1 MSNPTFEQKEAITK
15 SGKNIIVSAGAGSGK
30 TFVLKERVLNK
41 IKNNINVNQLIILTF
56 TNNAAGEMKD
66 RIRKIINSHPEVKDQ
81 ANLLDSAY
89 ITTFDSFAQSLVKK
103 YNYLLNINK
112 DFTIIDTNIV
122 DMELNRILEQIF
134 MNYYASNNPLF
145 NELIDNYCYKNDTEL
160 KKCIINIYHSLLNV
174 IDRTS
179 LLNNYLETYFEKE
192 KIDELIE
199 DYNKIIFQK
208 IDELIPLYSDLLD
221 HTIDD
226 KALEKNK
233 QKFLAISCIKNK
245 DDIEDTLSLSIARNG
260 KKIVYDDDAQEV
272 KNKISSI
279 EKEVKELIRYDDCE
293 LIEQYLQTKNS
304 VSIVIDILKELD
316 KRILEFKNEHNSY
329 EFADIAFK
337 AIELVKNYPDV
348 CEEIKNNTKEIM
360 IDEYQDTNDIQEEFI
375 SYIQNNNVYMVGD
388 VKQSIYRFRNAN
400 PYIFKTKYDDYKNG
414 INGYKIDLTNNFR
427 SRKEVINNINSLF
440 SSIMFDQIGGA
451 DYKKEHQMNFGKQE
465 YENKKM
471 KDYDYDMKILNY
483 TNSKYSLYDQ
493 AEIESFIIAKDIINK
508 MNNNI
513 SIMDSND
520 ELKPLQY
527 GDFCI
532 LIDKSKNFD
541 KVKKILEYFH
551 IPATIYKD
559 ISIQKDDE
567 VFILKNLITLLI
579 HIKEHNYNAQFKHAY
594 MSIGRSYIYKIND
607 NELFDIFQNNSFE
620 DTDLFKKLSNLVKE
634 LDSLSNKEILY
645 KLIDDFDFFEKIIT
659 VGDIKERSSKLEYFT
674 NQANDLNKF
683 GLDIYSLE
691 TYFNQIIE
699 SDNELK
705 MGGKNSSKN
714 SVKIMTIHASKGL
727 EFPFVYL
734 PFLNSSFKS
743 RKKNRIRFS
752 SKYGFILPYND
763 GKIED
768 TFINTLDNN
777 TELIE
782 NISEKIRLL
791 YVAITRAREQFIMIN
806 QFNDKIDPV
815 NHIFSSNL
823 LICNSYQDILSMLK
837 NSISKYVVNI
847 DINSLNLTKEYTI
860 IEDSNYNSLITNND
874 KIINIKELDLTNK
887 IMVSKHFSKPLSKIM
902 DKEFK
907 SRLDYGTRMHY
918 IFEVYDFKNN
928 NNNLDITDEEK
939 KEIEVFLS
947 NDLVKNIKN
956 AKIYKEH
963 EIMYKDNESA
973 YHGFIDLLLEY
984 SDHFDIIDYKLS
996 NVDSKEY
1003 ALQLNGYRKYIE
1015 NKYNKPTNMYLY
1027 SIKKHIF
1034 KKIDRD
1040 DE

>member
-1 MSNPTFEQKEAITK
+1 MSSPTPEQKEAITK

-41 IKNNINVNQLIILTF
+41 IKNNTNVNQLIILTF

-66 RIRKIINSHPEVKDQ
+66 RIRKIINSHPEVKEQ
-81 ANLLDSAY
+81 ASLLDSAY

-103 YNYLLNINK
+103 YNYLLNISK

-122 DMELNRILEQIF
+122 DMELNRVLDQIF
-134 MNYYASNNPLF
+134 MNYYASSNPLF
-145 NELIDNYCYKNDTEL
+145 IELINNYCYKNDTEL
-160 KKCIINIYHSLLNV
+160 KKAIINIYRSLLNI
-174 IDRTS
+174 IDRTDF
-179 LLNNYLETYFEKE
+179 LNNYLETFFNKD
-192 KIDELIE
+192 KIDELL
-199 DYNKIIFQK
+199 DNYNKVIFQK
-208 IDELIPLYSDLLD
+208 INELIPLYSDLLD

-226 KALEKNK
+226 NAYKKNND
-233 QKFLAISCIKNK
+233 KFLAISCIKNK
-245 DDIEDTLSLSIARNG
+245 DDILNALSLSNARNG
-260 KKIVYDDDAQEV
+260 KKIVYDDDAQDV

-279 EKEVKELIRYDDCE
+279 EKELKELIRYNDNE
-293 LIEQYLQTKNS
+293 LIEQYKKTKNS
-304 VSIVIDILKELD
+304 VEILIDILKELD
-316 KRILEFKNEHNSY
+316 DKILKFKDEHNSY

-337 AIELVKNYPDV
+337 AIELVKNHQDV

-400 PYIFKTKYDDYKNG
+400 PYIFKSKYDDYKNG

-427 SRKEVINNINSLF
+427 SRKEVIDNINSLF
-440 SSIMFDQIGGA
+440 SSIMFDKIGGA
-451 DYKKEHQMNFGKQE
+451 NYQDEHQMNFGKQE
-465 YENKKM
+465 YENKKTVDF
-471 KDYDYDMKILNY
+471 DYNMKILNY

-493 AEIESFIIAKDIINK
+493 VEIESFIIAKDIINK
-508 MNNNI
+508 MNSNI
-513 SIMDSND
+513 NIMDSND

-559 ISIQKDDE
+559 ISIQQDDE

-594 MSIGRSYIYKIND
+594 MSIGRSYIYKID
-607 NELFDIFQNNSFE
+607 DKELFNIFQNNTFE
-620 DTDLFKKLSNLVKE
+620 DTNLFKKISDLVIE
-634 LDSLSNKEILY
+634 IDGLSNKEILY
-645 KLIDDFDFFEKIIT
+645 KLIDSFSFFDKLIT

-691 TYFNQIIE
+691 TYFNKIIE
-699 SDNELK
+699 DDNELK

-734 PFLNSSFKS
+734 PFLNSSFKN

-752 SKYGFILPYND
+752 PKYGFILPYND

-768 TFINTLDNN
+768 TFISALDNN
-777 TELIE
+777 NELIE

-791 YVAITRAREQFIMIN
+791 YVAITRAREQFIMVN
-806 QFNDKIDPV
+806 QFNDKIEPI
-815 NHIFSSNL
+815 NHVFTSNL
-823 LICNSYQDILSMLK
+823 LICNSYQDILSLLK
-837 NSISKYVVNI
+837 NMISKYVINI
-847 DINSLNLTKEYTI
+847 DIKSLNLTKDYSI
-860 IEDSNYNSLITNND
+860 IKDSNYNSLINKND
-874 KIINIKELDLTNK
+874 TLINVKELDLTNK
-887 IMVSKHFSKPLSKIM
+887 ILVSKHFSKSLSKVM
-902 DKEFK
+902 DSEFK
-907 SRLDYGTRMHY
+907 KRLDYGTRMHY
-918 IFEVYDFKNN
+918 IFEVYDFKNRKN
-928 NNNLDITDEEK
+928 DLEITDEEK
-939 KEIEVFLS
+939 MEIEAFLN
-947 NDLVKNIKN
+947 NDIVKNIDE
-956 AKIYKEH
+956 AIIYKEH
-963 EIMYKDNESA
+963 EIMYKDNEST

-984 SDHFDIIDYKLS
+984 NDHFDIIDYKLS

>member
-1 MSNPTFEQKEAITK
+1 MSNPTPEQKEAITK

-41 IKNNINVNQLIILTF
+41 IKNNTNVDQLIILTF

-66 RIRKIINSHPEVKDQ
+66 RIRKIINSHPEVKEQ
-81 ANLLDSAY
+81 ASLLDSAY

-103 YNYLLNINK
+103 YNYLLNISK

-122 DMELNRILEQIF
+122 DMELNRVLDQIF
-134 MNYYASNNPLF
+134 MNYYASSNPLF
-145 NELIDNYCYKNDTEL
+145 IELINNYCYKNDTEL
-160 KKCIINIYHSLLNV
+160 KKAIINIYRSLLNM
-174 IDRTS
+174 IDRTDF
-179 LLNNYLETYFEKE
+179 LNNYLETFFNKD
-192 KIDELIE
+192 KIDELL
-199 DYNKIIFQK
+199 DNYNKVIFQK
-208 IDELIPLYSDLLD
+208 INELIPLYSDLLD

-226 KALEKNK
+226 NAYKKNND
-233 QKFLAISCIKNK
+233 KFLAISCIKNK
-245 DDIEDTLSLSIARNG
+245 DDILNALSLSNARNG
-260 KKIVYDDDAQEV
+260 KKIVYDDDAQDV

-279 EKEVKELIRYDDCE
+279 EKELKELIRYNDNE
-293 LIEQYLQTKNS
+293 LIEQYKKTKNS
-304 VSIVIDILKELD
+304 VEILIDILKELD
-316 KRILEFKNEHNSY
+316 DKILKFKDEHNSY

-337 AIELVKNYPDV
+337 AIELVKNHQDV

-400 PYIFKTKYDDYKNG
+400 PYIFKSKYDDYKNG

-427 SRKEVINNINSLF
+427 SRKEVIDNINSLF
-440 SSIMFDQIGGA
+440 SSIMFDKIGGA
-451 DYKKEHQMNFGKQE
+451 NYQDEHQMNFGKQE
-465 YENKKM
+465 YENKKTVDF
-471 KDYDYDMKILNY
+471 DYNMKILNY

-493 AEIESFIIAKDIINK
+493 VEIESFIIAKDIINK
-508 MNNNI
+508 MNSNI
-513 SIMDSND
+513 NIMDSND

-559 ISIQKDDE
+559 ISIQQDDE

-594 MSIGRSYIYKIND
+594 MSIGRSYIYKID
-607 NELFDIFQNNSFE
+607 DKELFNIFQNNTFE
-620 DTDLFKKLSNLVKE
+620 DTNLFKKISDLVIE
-634 LDSLSNKEILY
+634 IDGLSNKEILY
-645 KLIDDFDFFEKIIT
+645 KLIDSFNFFDKLIT

-691 TYFNQIIE
+691 TYFNKIIE
-699 SDNELK
+699 DDNELK

-734 PFLNSSFKS
+734 PFLNSSFKN

-752 SKYGFILPYND
+752 PKYGFILPYND

-768 TFINTLDNN
+768 TFISALDNN
-777 TELIE
+777 NELIE
-782 NISEKIRLL
+782 SISEKIRLL
-791 YVAITRAREQFIMIN
+791 YVAITRAREQFIMVN
-806 QFNDKIDPV
+806 QFNDKIEPI
-815 NHIFSSNL
+815 NHVFTSNL
-823 LICNSYQDILSMLK
+823 LICNSYQDILSLLK
-837 NSISKYVVNI
+837 NMINKYVINI
-847 DINSLNLTKEYTI
+847 DIKSLNLTKDYSI
-860 IEDSNYNSLITNND
+860 IKDSNYNSLINKND
-874 KIINIKELDLTNK
+874 TLINVKELDLTNK
-887 IMVSKHFSKPLSKIM
+887 ILVSKHFSKSLSKVM
-902 DKEFK
+902 DSEFK
-907 SRLDYGTRMHY
+907 KRLDYGTRMHY
-918 IFEVYDFKNN
+918 IFEVYDFKNRKN
-928 NNNLDITDEEK
+928 DLEITDEEK
-939 KEIEVFLS
+939 MEIEAFLN
-947 NDLVKNIKN
+947 NDIVKNIDE
-956 AKIYKEH
+956 AIIYKEH
-963 EIMYKDNESA
+963 EIMYKDNEST

-984 SDHFDIIDYKLS
+984 NDHFDIIDYKLS